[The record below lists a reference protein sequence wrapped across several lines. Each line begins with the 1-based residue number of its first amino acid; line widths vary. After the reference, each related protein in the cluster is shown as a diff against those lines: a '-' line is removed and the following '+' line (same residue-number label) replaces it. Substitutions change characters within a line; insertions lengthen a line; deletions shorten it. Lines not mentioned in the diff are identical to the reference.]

1 MSFSNEYLYLMN
13 MPIFKYLLLISAFA
27 IGFAGCKKEIDP
39 DRYEVNPVELYSS
52 IGEKTKEKSR
62 EQYVSILYTNLFQQ
76 ALSGNELVEIID
88 CLESIG
94 DKELGREVLISNF
107 MNKPGVILPTDSVM
121 RANPDEFIKDT
132 YERFFVREP
141 SQAEITWFRNF
152 IETNPQLSPELVYFS
167 FALSNEYLFY

>member
-1 MSFSNEYLYLMN
+1 MN
-13 MPIFKYLLLISAFA
+13 MRIFNCLIWL
-27 IGFAGCKKEIDP
+27 FAGSVTLSSCKKEIDP

-52 IGEKTKEKSR
+52 IGEKTKLKSR

-76 ALSGNELVEIID
+76 ALSGNQLIEVID

-107 MNKPGVILPTDSVM
+107 MNKPGVQLPSDSVM
-121 RANPDEFIKDT
+121 RANPEAFVSET

-141 SQAEITWFRNF
+141 TQAEISWFKNF
-152 IETNPQLSPELVYFS
+152 INSNPQLTPELVYFS
-167 FALSNEYLFY
+167 FALSNEYLYY

>member
-1 MSFSNEYLYLMN
+1 MNTRIFNYLPALL
-13 MPIFKYLLLISAFA
+13 PALIFFTS
-27 IGFAGCKKEIDP
+27 CKKEINP

-52 IGEKTKEKSR
+52 IGDKTKIKSR

-76 ALSGNELVEIID
+76 ALSGNQLVEIID

-107 MNKPGVILPTDSVM
+107 MNQAGVQLPSDSLM
-121 RANPDEFIKDT
+121 RSNPDEFIAET

-141 SQAEITWFRNF
+141 SQAEITWFKNF
-152 IETNPQLSPELVYFS
+152 IESNPQLSPELVYFA
-167 FALSNEYLFY
+167 FALSNEYLYY